1 MVVTLASTSDLV
13 YTSALLA
20 FSERVFTIADTA
32 SSFEESLSAI
42 SPRVSRAAGAVP
54 ITSLIRLST
63 SVLVAQSLSALVKSV
78 PTVAFSLAI
87 SSSVQC
93 LLSATP

>member
-1 MVVTLASTSDLV
+1 MATLFSAAVALVTSALIVELMVVTLASTSDLV

-63 SVLVAQSLSALVKSV
+63 SVLVA
-78 PTVAFSLAI
+78 
-87 SSSVQC
+87 
-93 LLSATP
+93 